1 VPQDDAHAVPLAA
14 SDVVCER
21 AARSSRQA
29 ERAEA
34 QQRQARRFGDADLL
48 RREGQG
54 VGLVSP
60 PLPGGTKGSMNN
72 SRGAVVAQHLLGVEA
87 EDGEVRSA
95 AADLFVGTGQQ
106 LTDQVW
112 RYGATS
118 G

>member
-1 VPQDDAHAVPLAA
+1 
-14 SDVVCER
+14 
-21 AARSSRQA
+21 
-29 ERAEA
+29 
-34 QQRQARRFGDADLL
+34 
-48 RREGQG
+48 
-54 VGLVSP
+54 
-60 PLPGGTKGSMNN
+60 MNN